1 MFLGFVVSAQGIQ
14 IDKEKIRPIQ
24 DWPSPMS
31 VGHVRSFHGLTSF
44 YKRFEKDFSSI
55 TALLTEV
62 IKKNVRFKWGDK
74 QEKAFQLIKE
84 KLTHAPLLALPN
96 FTKTFEI
103 ECDALGMGIGTTL
116 MQGGKPIAYFKEK
129 LSGTALNYPT
139 YDKELHA
146 LVRALE
152 TWQHYHCP
160 KEFVIHTNHESLK
173 HFKGQHKLNKRH
185 ARWVEFIARTLLLAT
200 HENRC

>member
-1 MFLGFVVSAQGIQ
+1 
-14 IDKEKIRPIQ
+14 
-24 DWPSPMS
+24 MS
-31 VGHVRSFHGLTSF
+31 VGHVHSFHGLISF